1 MQTSQNNKT
10 QGDAMLKKRSQ
21 QESYKPMKGMMKQ
34 VLAIVA
40 FSMMVCLVPLFS
52 MAKDNLENFNPLFNI
67 VTP

>member
-1 MQTSQNNKT
+1 
-10 QGDAMLKKRSQ
+10 
-21 QESYKPMKGMMKQ
+21 MKGMMKQ